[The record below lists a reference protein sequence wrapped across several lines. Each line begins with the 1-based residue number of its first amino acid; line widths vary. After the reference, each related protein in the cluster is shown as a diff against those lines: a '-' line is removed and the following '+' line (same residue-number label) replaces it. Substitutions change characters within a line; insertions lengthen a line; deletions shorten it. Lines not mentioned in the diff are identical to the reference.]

1 MSIVNRTEIWY
12 NKFEYHNAKIQSEVE
27 QMDNIKI
34 TDENAKKQSVL
45 PNSTAVEEKRRA
57 LKSSLIKFG
66 IMGVLLF
73 LMLMFALL
81 TTINM

>member
-1 MSIVNRTEIWY
+1 
-12 NKFEYHNAKIQSEVE
+12 
-27 QMDNIKI
+27 MDNIKI

-45 PNSTAVEEKRRA
+45 LNSTAFEEKRRA